1 MIIDYERAW
10 TDLKSYVLSKNS
22 HGQRDLLRQ
31 MAQVEIDCRVPE
43 EFRGFDP
50 DPLPS
55 RQNPTN
61 RKPAARAL
69 REVTRH
75 G

>member
-10 TDLKSYVLSKNS
+10 TDLKAQVLSKNS
-22 HGQRDLLRQ
+22 HGQRDLLTR
-31 MAQVEIDCRVPE
+31 MAADRDRLPCCPKNSAA
-43 EFRGFDP
+43 FDP
-50 DPLPS
+50 GPPYS
-55 RQNPTN
+55 
-61 RKPAARAL
+61 KSSARAL